1 LGCAAKEFVWNIY
14 VLKIKKGLLSL
25 IIKINTHE
33 NSKFKKAEQKGT
45 NRDQWQWNHQKM
57 Q

>member
-45 NRDQWQWNHQKM
+45 NRDQWQWNH
-57 Q
+57 